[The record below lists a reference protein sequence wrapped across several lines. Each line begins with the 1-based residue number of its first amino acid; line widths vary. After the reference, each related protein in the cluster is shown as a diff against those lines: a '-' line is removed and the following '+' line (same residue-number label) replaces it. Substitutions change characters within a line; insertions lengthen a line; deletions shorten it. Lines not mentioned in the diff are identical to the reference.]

1 MVGLPVEQGLYDP
14 RNEHDACGIGFVVNI
29 EGKQSH
35 DIIEKGLQ
43 ILINLAHRGAC
54 GCDPETGDGAGIL
67 IQIPDKFF
75 VRECAQLGFT
85 LPPVGE
91 YGVGMVFLPVEP
103 SHRLIAEG
111 ILERITREEG
121 LVVLG
126 WRDTPVE
133 ADAIGRIARASQPYI
148 EQIFIAAAPGMSQDQ
163 LERKLYIVR
172 KRAESE
178 IAASD
183 LPDKNFF
190 YIPSLSSRTIIYKG
204 LLLANQISEFYQELT
219 DPDAVSALCLVH
231 QRFSTNTF
239 PSWQLA
245 HPYRYLCH
253 NGEINTVR
261 GNINWM
267 HAREKVLSSHVF
279 GDDFK
284 KLLPIIAPGGSDSAS
299 LDNAVELLTL
309 SGRSL
314 PHVMAMLIPEAW
326 DADSTMRPEK
336 KAFYEYHAS
345 LMEPWD
351 GPAAIAFTDG
361 RSIGATLDRNGLRPA
376 RYLVTHDGLV
386 ILGSETGVLPVKPE
400 EVKFKGRLQPGK
412 MLLVDTA
419 EGRIV
424 PDEEIKERLWSRQPY
439 GEWLKQNQI
448 TLDSL
453 PEPPRVYDS
462 DLDSIV
468 MRQRAFGYT
477 DEDLRVLMLPMAE
490 KGEEPIGSMGTDTPL
505 ACLSDKPQPLFHYF
519 KQLFAQVTNPA
530 IDPIREELVMSLT
543 SYIGTER
550 NILEETPQHCHTL
563 KLPHPLLTNRDLEK
577 LRRVSAGDLLANTL
591 PMLFRVAGGEKELE
605 RALDG
610 LCRRASLAVRSG
622 YSLLILTDRG
632 MDDEYAPIPSLLALS
647 AVHNY
652 LVREGTRTQV
662 ALIIESGE
670 PREVMH
676 FCLLIGYGASAV
688 NPYLA
693 IETLEDEAAQG
704 ASASR
709 PDI

>member
-14 RNEHDACGIGFVVNI
+14 KNEHDACGIGFVVNI
-29 EGKQSH
+29 QGAKSH
-35 DIIEKGLQ
+35 DIIAKGLQ
-43 ILINLAHRGAC
+43 ILINLQHRGAC

-67 IQIPDKFF
+67 IQIPHKFF
-75 VRECAQLGFT
+75 ARECAGLGFT
-85 LPPVGE
+85 LPSEGE
-91 YGVGMVFLPVEP
+91 YGAGIVFLPVEP
-103 SHRLIAEG
+103 SHRLLCEG
-111 ILERITREEG
+111 ILERIAREEG
-121 LVVLG
+121 LTVLG

-133 ADAIGRIARASQPYI
+133 VDAIGRIARASQPYI
-148 EQIFIAAAPGMSQDQ
+148 EQVLIGGASGMSQDE

-178 IAASD
+178 IAATD

-190 YIPSLSSRTIIYKG
+190 YIPSLSSRTIVYKG
-204 LLLANQISEFYQELT
+204 LLLAHQIAEFYTELT

-253 NGEINTVR
+253 NGEINTIR

-267 HAREKVLSSHVF
+267 HAREKVLVSDLF
-279 GDDFK
+279 GADLK
-284 KLLPIIAPGGSDSAS
+284 KLSPVITPNGSDSGAI
-299 LDNAVELLTL
+299 DNAVELLTL
-309 SGRSL
+309 AGRSL

-326 DADSTMRPEK
+326 DADTTMRPEK

-376 RYLVTHDGLV
+376 RYLVTHDGLL

-424 PDEEIKERLWSRQPY
+424 PDEELKQRLWSRQPY
-439 GEWLKQNQI
+439 GEWLKANQI

-453 PEPPRVYDS
+453 PEPPRVYES
-462 DLDSIV
+462 DLDNIV
-468 MRQRAFGYT
+468 KRQRAFGYT

-543 SYIGTER
+543 SYIGHER
-550 NILEETPQHCHTL
+550 NIIEETPLHCHTL
-563 KLPHPLLTNRDLEK
+563 KLQQPLLTNRDLEK
-577 LRRVSAGDLLANTL
+577 LRRVSTGLLGRA
-591 PMLFRVAGGEKELE
+591 FRL
-605 RALDG
+605 
-610 LCRRASLAVRSG
+610 
-622 YSLLILTDRG
+622 
-632 MDDEYAPIPSLLALS
+632 
-647 AVHNY
+647 
-652 LVREGTRTQV
+652 
-662 ALIIESGE
+662 
-670 PREVMH
+670 
-676 FCLLIGYGASAV
+676 
-688 NPYLA
+688 
-693 IETLEDEAAQG
+693 
-704 ASASR
+704 
-709 PDI
+709 